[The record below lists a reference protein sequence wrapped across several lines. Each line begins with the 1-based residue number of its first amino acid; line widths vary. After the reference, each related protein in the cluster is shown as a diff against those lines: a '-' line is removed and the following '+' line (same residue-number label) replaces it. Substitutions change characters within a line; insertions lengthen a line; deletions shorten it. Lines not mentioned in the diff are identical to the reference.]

1 MRRPRANTSLRC
13 HAEDP
18 RGKNYVKTTQD
29 VSWTASFGSQCVQ
42 NAFYTDTEPS
52 NSSKLPK
59 MSVWDQSDDLEL
71 PQYQFCGQP
80 NFWNFNQNRL
90 WTPRGQFLA
99 DFGARGLCL
108 RRRYCIRQFS
118 RVTDTQESIKSI
130 WLDLMDSETSREHIS
145 ELSRGGL
152 CRRKY
157 ARRGP

>member
-1 MRRPRANTSLRC
+1 MSLRC

-18 RGKNYVKTTQD
+18 RGKNCVKTTPD
-29 VSWTASFGSQCVQ
+29 VSQTASFGPQCVQ
-42 NAFYTDTEPS
+42 NTFYTDIEPS

-71 PQYQFCGQP
+71 LQGKFCGHP
-80 NFWNFNQNRL
+80 NFWYFNQNRF
-90 WTPRGQFLA
+90 WTHRGQFLA
-99 DFGARGLCL
+99 DSGVRRLYL
-108 RRRYCIRQFS
+108 RRRDCVQPSS
-118 RVTDTQESIKSI
+118 RVTDTQKSIKTVWVDQI
-130 WLDLMDSETSREHIS
+130 ESETSREHIS